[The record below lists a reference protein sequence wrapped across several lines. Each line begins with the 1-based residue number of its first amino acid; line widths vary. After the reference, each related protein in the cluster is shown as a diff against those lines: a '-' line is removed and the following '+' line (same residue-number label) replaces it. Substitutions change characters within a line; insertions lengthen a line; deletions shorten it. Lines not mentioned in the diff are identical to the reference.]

1 MDFQEE
7 ELASSSSSIADTKFD
22 ITIGHIE
29 DIIMED
35 EFQDLQ
41 QKFLEKYYKE
51 FDDSEENKFIYTDIH
66 QEYIN
71 LVEKF
76 IEEELTR
83 RMQGFCMSEF
93 SKQLVK
99 RKEELEGEIFEML
112 LTFSDFMAF
121 KEMFLDYRAS
131 QEGTTIDLS
140 EGLVITP
147 LAKTVGGSSC
157 EDTPLEPPPKK
168 RNSPRKENSKK

>member
-1 MDFQEE
+1 MAADDSDTEPMDFQEE

-93 SKQLVK
+93 SKQLV
-99 RKEELEGEIFEML
+99 
-112 LTFSDFMAF
+112 
-121 KEMFLDYRAS
+121 
-131 QEGTTIDLS
+131 
-140 EGLVITP
+140 
-147 LAKTVGGSSC
+147 
-157 EDTPLEPPPKK
+157 
-168 RNSPRKENSKK
+168 